1 VYAVESL
8 ALVDHTGSIQL
19 DAHVDIDEGK
29 RTKLEDFVLDSRW
42 NQAGAVT
49 TAIRSTSRPRSAWR
63 ARACTQA
70 NNAVSS
76 GSPMSHEPRTGILL
90 VAHGTVASIADL
102 PAFLARIRHGRQAPP
117 GLLAELTR
125 RYEAIGGSPLLRI
138 TEEQARALESRTGLP
153 VLLGMRLW
161 EPSVESAFREAA
173 RRGITRLALLP
184 LAPFS
189 VEVYG
194 EAARRSLESV
204 RAELAEATP
213 ELVICD
219 PWGTEP
225 AFVEAHCAALRAPL
239 RIDSRESGVVLTAH
253 SLPRA
258 AIRAGDRYQA
268 EVEASAQAIA
278 ARLDRPCELAY
289 QSQGADG
296 GEWLGPDLRRTFE
309 RLAAAGVRQ
318 ITLSPF
324 GFLADHVETLY
335 DLDIE
340 ARAWATALGLGFE
353 RVPAL
358 NTAAGLIDALSS
370 VAQRALVAS
379 SG

>member
-1 VYAVESL
+1 MS
-8 ALVDHTGSIQL
+8 
-19 DAHVDIDEGK
+19 
-29 RTKLEDFVLDSRW
+29 
-42 NQAGAVT
+42 NQ
-49 TAIRSTSRPRSAWR
+49 
-63 ARACTQA
+63 
-70 NNAVSS
+70 
-76 GSPMSHEPRTGILL
+76 PRTGILL
-90 VAHGTVASIADL
+90 VAHGTVADVNEL
-102 PAFLARIRHGRQAPP
+102 PGFVARIRHGRPAPP
-117 GLLAELTR
+117 GLVEELTH
-125 RYEAIGGSPLLRI
+125 RYRAIGGSPLLRV
-138 TEEQARALESRTGLP
+138 TEEQARALEARTGLP

-161 EPSVESAFREAA
+161 EPSVEGAFREAA
-173 RRGITRLALLP
+173 RRGLARLVLVP

-194 EAARRSLESV
+194 AAARRSLESV

-213 ELVICD
+213 ELVVCD

-225 AFVEAHCAALRAPL
+225 AFVEAQCAALRAPL
-239 RIDSRESGVVLTAH
+239 RIDSRESAVVLTAH

-258 AIRAGDRYQA
+258 AIRAGDRYQV
-268 EVEASAQAIA
+268 EVEASARAIA
-278 ARLDRPCELAY
+278 ERLARPCELAY

-296 GEWLGPDLRRTFE
+296 GEWLGPDLRQTLE
-309 RLAAAGVRQ
+309 RLARAGVRQ

-358 NTAAGLIDALSS
+358 NTAPGLIDALST
-370 VAQRALVAS
+370 VALRALAAS
-379 SG
+379 PAFPTSTAPSAGQAR

>member
-1 VYAVESL
+1 
-8 ALVDHTGSIQL
+8 
-19 DAHVDIDEGK
+19 
-29 RTKLEDFVLDSRW
+29 
-42 NQAGAVT
+42 
-49 TAIRSTSRPRSAWR
+49 
-63 ARACTQA
+63 
-70 NNAVSS
+70 
-76 GSPMSHEPRTGILL
+76 MSNEPRTGILL
-90 VAHGTVASIADL
+90 VAHGTVASVAEL
-102 PAFLARIRHGRQAPP
+102 PEFVARIRHGRPAPP
-117 GLLAELTR
+117 GLVLELSR
-125 RYEAIGGSPLLRI
+125 RYEAIGGSPLLRL
-138 TEEQARALESRTGLP
+138 TEEQARALEVRSGLP

-161 EPSVESAFREAA
+161 EPSVETAFREAA
-173 RRGITRLALLP
+173 RRGIARLVLVP

-194 EAARRSLESV
+194 AAARRSLESV

-213 ELVICD
+213 ELVICE

-239 RIDSRESGVVLTAH
+239 RIDSRDSAVMLTAH

-268 EVEASAQAIA
+268 EVEASARAIA
-278 ARLDRPCELAY
+278 ERLGRPCELAY

-296 GEWLGPDLRRTFE
+296 GEWLGPDLRQTFE
-309 RLAAAGVRQ
+309 RLAQAGVRQ

-358 NTAAGLIDALSS
+358 NTAAGLIEALST
-370 VAQRALVAS
+370 VALRALAAS
-379 SG
+379 AASPAAPA